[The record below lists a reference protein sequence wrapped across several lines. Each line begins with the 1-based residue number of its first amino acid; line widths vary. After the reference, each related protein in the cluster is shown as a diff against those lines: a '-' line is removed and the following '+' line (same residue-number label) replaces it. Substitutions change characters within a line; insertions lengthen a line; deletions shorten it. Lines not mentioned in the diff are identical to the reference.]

1 MSKLKRIYTSRT
13 FKLCVVIAVQI
24 FYVFYIIGRLVS
36 RDTLLFNKI
45 SIPSGV
51 IYNIMLVIG
60 IFVAVSVFAKNDLN
74 PVYKTMWIC
83 IIAAVPVVGTIIYL
97 LWGDRKIAKRNAEKI
112 SMSVGKSRD
121 ALEKF
126 KRNINPSV
134 LSGGEK
140 ASARYLQNFADA
152 PVYKNTYAE
161 YYAWGEEFFES
172 LLCELEKA
180 EKFIFIEY
188 FIIKNGYMWDKV
200 YEVLKRKAENG
211 VEVRLIYDAFGSM
224 FDVSEDFWVE
234 MRSIG
239 IKCCKF
245 NPIRFTWRLTEYT
258 FLNHR
263 DHRKICVIDGNVGFT
278 GGINIADEYINRE
291 KRFGKWKDT
300 AVMLKGDA
308 VYSLTNTFL
317 KTWTYVG
324 LDTSDNYEKFAPT
337 FSADTDYYVQPYDD
351 APGDAENVSENSYFN
366 VICHARKYVYITTPY
381 LVIDN
386 EMFTALSL
394 AAKSGVDVR
403 IVTPGIPDKKY
414 IYTLTQSYYPDLIRA
429 GVKIYE
435 YSPGFMHAKMFV
447 RDDEQAIVGSANL
460 DYRSLYLHFENC
472 CAFYGGPVVKSV
484 KEDFENIFKVSR
496 RVTEED
502 IGSVTKGKRFLQVL
516 LKFFAPVM

>member
-1 MSKLKRIYTSRT
+1 MNKLKRIYTSRT
-13 FKLCVVIAVQI
+13 FKLCIVISVQI
-24 FYVFYIIGRLVS
+24 FYVFYIIGMLVS
-36 RDTLLFNKI
+36 SDTLLFDKI
-45 SIPSGV
+45 SVPSSV

-60 IFVAVSVFAKNDLN
+60 VFVALSVFAKNDLN

-83 IIAAVPVVGTIIYL
+83 IIAAVPVAGTIIYL

-112 SMSVGKSRD
+112 LLSLGKSRD
-121 ALEKF
+121 ALAAFE
-126 KRNINPSV
+126 NTVDASV

-152 PVYKNTYAE
+152 PVFKNTLAE
-161 YYAWGEEFFES
+161 YFKCGEDFFDA
-172 LLCELEKA
+172 LLIELEKA
-180 EKFIFIEY
+180 ERFIFIEY
-188 FIIKNGYMWDKV
+188 FIIKNGKMWDKV
-200 YEVLKRKAENG
+200 YDVLKRKAAAG

-234 MRSIG
+234 MRNTG

-278 GGINIADEYINRE
+278 GGINIADEYINLE
-291 KRFGKWKDT
+291 KRFGVWKDS
-300 AVMLKGDA
+300 AVMIKGAA

-317 KTWTYVG
+317 KTWSYVG
-324 LDTSDNYEKFAPT
+324 LDTDDDYKRFAPT
-337 FSADTDYYVQPYDD
+337 FSADTDFYVQPYDD

-386 EMFTALSL
+386 EMFTVLSL

-414 IYTLTQSYYPDLIRA
+414 VYTLTQSYYPNLIRA

-484 KEDFENIFKVSR
+484 KEDFDKIFEVSR
-496 RVTEED
+496 KITEDD
-502 IGSVTKGKRFLQVL
+502 IKNVPKIKRLFQVL